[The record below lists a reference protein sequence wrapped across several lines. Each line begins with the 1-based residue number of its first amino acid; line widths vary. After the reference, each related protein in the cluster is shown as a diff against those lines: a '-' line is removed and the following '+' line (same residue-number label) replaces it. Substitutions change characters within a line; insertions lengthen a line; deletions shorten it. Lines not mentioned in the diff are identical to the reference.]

1 MAILIV
7 YVDDIILTED
17 DSEELVQLKGFWAQ
31 EFEIKG
37 LGQLW
42 YFLGMEVARTK
53 KGISISQKK
62 YIIDLLKETSML
74 GCKPSDTPIEWN
86 DKLRMKAGNL
96 IDRGR
101 Y

>member
-1 MAILIV
+1 M
-7 YVDDIILTED
+7 
-17 DSEELVQLKGFWAQ
+17 
-31 EFEIKG
+31 
-37 LGQLW
+37 
-42 YFLGMEVARTK
+42 ARTK